1 MHPTGETRPARRML
15 FLIAVMLAVSLLP
28 ASSTADDF
36 PTGPG
41 LDWTLPE
48 SHGLYITG
56 AGGSESLTR
65 IHPGETGQPD
75 GDIEFGYAPFGQNLL
90 SLSSPP
96 ATEASLLQGN
106 LTVKLYAG
114 LYAQGT
120 QGKLVGDNCDT
131 RFLETVYVG

>member
-56 AGGSESLTR
+56 ADGSESLTR
-65 IHPGETGQPD
+65 TLPGETGQPD
-75 GDIEFGYAPFGQNLL
+75 GDMEFGYAPFGENF
-90 SLSSPP
+90 
-96 ATEASLLQGN
+96 T
-106 LTVKLYAG
+106 
-114 LYAQGT
+114 
-120 QGKLVGDNCDT
+120 T
-131 RFLETVYVG
+131 RDVPKNNAKYFLRLIFIF

>member
-1 MHPTGETRPARRML
+1 MCLPLLMHPTGETRPARRML

-56 AGGSESLTR
+56 ADGSESWKGR
-65 IHPGETGQPD
+65 CR
-75 GDIEFGYAPFGQNLL
+75 
-90 SLSSPP
+90 
-96 ATEASLLQGN
+96 
-106 LTVKLYAG
+106 VKLVNPMV
-114 LYAQGT
+114 T
-120 QGKLVGDNCDT
+120 WNLVMHHSGRTYC
-131 RFLETVYVG
+131 L

>member
-1 MHPTGETRPARRML
+1 MCLPLLMHPTGETRPARRML

-56 AGGSESLTR
+56 ADGSESLERTL
-65 IHPGETGQPD
+65 PGETGQPD
-75 GDIEFGYAPFGQNLL
+75 GDMEFGYAPFGQYLL
-90 SLSSPP
+90 SLTSPP

-114 LYAQGT
+114 LYAEGT
-120 QGKLVGDNCDT
+120 Q
-131 RFLETVYVG
+131 